1 MGICLGFLETSFN
14 LYEIYVNWKHTEFM
28 SNNNVMLRLFMLHG
42 ILFMQLVYVKFMLLL
57 IIFVLTW
64 VAQDIGRRLSI

>member
-1 MGICLGFLETSFN
+1 
-14 LYEIYVNWKHTEFM
+14 M